1 MLIKIWKKK
10 TDSSWFRKDLSRYK
24 VGSPHSRGEVPA
36 VPSGTPTGELPE
48 GRASSPLVNS
58 LCYIWNNKESCGCRS
73 SQPVMAFPSMFSH
86 LPWCVVAGRFKD
98 FHLIFFRQ
106 FGHWMWRF
114 EGWEVEALWVDCCF
128 LPSLKSSWNRGAD
141 QKRGKWEGKR
151 PFWAKSW
158 RAAAT
163 VGEPKGSFGEIKS
176 QSEKADE
183 RKREELSRY
192 RGEFCSQWG
201 GEVLAVPCE
210 TATGGVSQS
219 KDPLLLLWTHSKLY
233 LKTR

>member
-114 EGWEVEALWVDCCF
+114 GGWEVEALRVDSCF
-128 LPSLKSSWNRGAD
+128 LSSLKIFLEQRSRSKER
-141 QKRGKWEGKR
+141 QVRGKKTLLSEKL
-151 PFWAKSW
+151 KSCSDSW
-158 RAAAT
+158 RT
-163 VGEPKGSFGEIKS
+163 
-176 QSEKADE
+176 
-183 RKREELSRY
+183 KREFWR
-192 RGEFCSQWG
+192 
-201 GEVLAVPCE
+201 
-210 TATGGVSQS
+210 
-219 KDPLLLLWTHSKLY
+219 D
-233 LKTR
+233 